1 MQGRGT
7 NRQVG
12 IHASGMGPVGQGW
25 VSSGQFGSSCVKSGQ
40 LGSARAKLGQV
51 GSDVD
56 GCGAADRRPGTI
68 CFAAVEARSAVNSAA
83 FQSYVDFEYTYARH
97 VEAQG
102 HVCAWMTREQTSRTA
117 CSIPM
122 GIARQCMHACM
133 RHRARGADLLDAHR
147 IDHADPVG
155 AVRRA
160 QRRDRPARR
169 VQLESDNVN
178 EPLCMHRIWDVQSSV
193 WRGDEAQSG
202 SIRR

>member
-133 RHRARGADLLDAHR
+133 
-147 IDHADPVG
+147 HAT
-155 AVRRA
+155 
-160 QRRDRPARR
+160 
-169 VQLESDNVN
+169 
-178 EPLCMHRIWDVQSSV
+178 QSSWGRPSRRPSHRPRRPG
-193 WRGDEAQSG
+193 WRSTTCSASRSTSPSG
-202 SIRR
+202 PA